1 MSKEKKKKI
10 KPIITILEEDI
21 KFEKMIQF
29 SGWIFLLVLAGFMG
43 VWGLMDLLDIAEINL
58 EAMSYSFILFT
69 GTSSALSFGL
79 ATRIKKNR
87 DKKKE
92 IFMDWLL
99 GEFIF
104 SVFAIFAV
112 AAYQW

>member
-1 MSKEKKKKI
+1 MSKARKKQI
-10 KPIITILEEDI
+10 KPITSILEEDI
-21 KFEKMIQF
+21 KFEKVIQF

-43 VWGLMDLLDIAEINL
+43 VWGLMDLLDIAKINL
-58 EAMSYSFILFT
+58 DAMSYSFILFT

-99 GEFIF
+99 GEFLL